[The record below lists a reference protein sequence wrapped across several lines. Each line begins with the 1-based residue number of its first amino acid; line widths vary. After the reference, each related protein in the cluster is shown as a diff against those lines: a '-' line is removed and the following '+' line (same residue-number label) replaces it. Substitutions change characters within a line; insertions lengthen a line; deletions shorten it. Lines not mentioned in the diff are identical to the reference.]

1 MNSNVADDKSD
12 LEKSEAERKRRVEDR
27 KKVLDRQI
35 EAEELR
41 MQSVRI
47 PTPRAETG
55 TTAARDSFKL
65 GMVGSFGSGK
75 ISRLRNERKEL
86 DKKE

>member
-1 MNSNVADDKSD
+1 MNSNVTDDKSD
-12 LEKSEAERKRRVEDR
+12 LEKSEAERKRRIEDR

-41 MQSVRI
+41 MQSVKLPPARS
-47 PTPRAETG
+47 ETG
-55 TTAARDSFKL
+55 KIASRDFKL